1 MGIVFV
7 VWDGPVPS
15 GGGAASGSGANRMT
29 SEKVWLWACDV
40 VALLG
45 CEDCIPHSR
54 RSSIPKT
61 QPTEI
66 ELLCLRLCQPNVLV
80 LETAEPGDW
89 RDAPDCLHWSLER
102 SFLVQHGNHASH

>member
-80 LETAEPGDW
+80 LETAEPGD
-89 RDAPDCLHWSLER
+89 
-102 SFLVQHGNHASH
+102 